1 MAENISLVLTGATQ
15 GVIQGVHSQSSL
27 DRVNTI
33 EVFALKNA
41 IGTSFDRSTLQ
52 STRRHYY
59 EPVTFTKG
67 VDASTVKIRQA
78 LVRSERITSARFRW
92 FRSSPA
98 GSGTMEH
105 FLTLLLQDA
114 RITSCVLRLP
124 DAMDPVA
131 HTQPPLD
138 EVSIVFDRVTW
149 TFHDGGIEFEDT
161 WQSQT

>member
-131 HTQPPLD
+131 HIQPPLD

-149 TFHDGGIEFEDT
+149 TFHDGSVEFEDT